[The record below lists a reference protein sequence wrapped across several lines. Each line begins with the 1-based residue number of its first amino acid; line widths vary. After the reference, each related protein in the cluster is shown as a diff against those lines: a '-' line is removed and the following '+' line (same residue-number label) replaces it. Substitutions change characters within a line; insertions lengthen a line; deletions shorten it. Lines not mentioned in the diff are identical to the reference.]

1 MRHIFSNR
9 LQITP
14 ISCIV
19 ADGKAQD
26 FAFPA
31 STDAQFHI
39 AIRCTVTEAC
49 RWAGFGVRERE
60 TTRPELC
67 AQDRSEAAKS
77 CLGESQSLRIE
88 PREDRKRA
96 RKQRFCFQSASQ
108 KNCCQRRILR
118 RKDEC
123 VGRALPVA
131 FGTCAPFFLTRKAAF
146 FCFYRDPPAILKN
159 GGFSFL
165 QKPSAL
171 PVSAPTLYIRGSR

>member
-1 MRHIFSNR
+1 M
-9 LQITP
+9 L
-14 ISCIV
+14 
-19 ADGKAQD
+19 
-26 FAFPA
+26 FPA

-60 TTRPELC
+60 NHSTGAVRTRPF
-67 AQDRSEAAKS
+67 RSSKKAVWAKASHCGLNREKTGNGRENRDSVSKVQVRRTAVSAAY
-77 CLGESQSLRIE
+77 CGE
-88 PREDRKRA
+88 
-96 RKQRFCFQSASQ
+96 
-108 KNCCQRRILR
+108 
-118 RKDEC
+118 KDEC

-146 FCFYRDPPAILKN
+146 FCFYGDPPAILKN

-171 PVSAPTLYIRGSR
+171 PVSAPTLDIRGSR